1 MLTGW
6 LPVRRQSS
14 PYYRT
19 WFHSGPATDSCP
31 TQQLVLSAHTL
42 SLSVHVIKMSYVV
55 SACSYYGVLGLS
67 LLPSADLVEL
77 VQRDGAAHSS
87 GLLLFWDQR
96 TKLLQTA
103 SGGMGAWT
111 LLVSGT
117 HANSDAWPYGAQ
129 ASLKVLHSADSLH
142 APLCL

>member
-14 PYYRT
+14 PYYRA

-31 TQQLVLSAHTL
+31 AQQLVLSAHTL
-42 SLSVHVIKMSYVV
+42 SLSVQIKLNHIVG
-55 SACSYYGVLGLS
+55 ACSYYGVLGLS

-77 VQRDGAAHSS
+77 VQRDGAAHGS
-87 GLLLFWDQR
+87 GLLQFWDQR

-117 HANSDAWPYGAQ
+117 HSI
-129 ASLKVLHSADSLH
+129 L
-142 APLCL
+142 